1 MLALKINPGRPAIN
15 GLPEQGK
22 LPIGAHLLYFTTPGE
37 EEAAEKGVEMLQGE
51 SGCRKVTV
59 LVAGNIDGFSMSEDT
74 VTVVSSDSGEL
85 DLEELV
91 L

>member
-1 MLALKINPGRPAIN
+1 
-15 GLPEQGK
+15 
-22 LPIGAHLLYFTTPGE
+22 
-37 EEAAEKGVEMLQGE
+37 MLQGK